1 MTPSERSK
9 AMALKTV
16 MAVQPSVGDYK
27 EFAKLLRQRF
37 NLELKR
43 YKQAALKAA
52 KEYIRS
58 SKNDSLSS
66 DEFDLLVKILI
77 ERQYPLSS
85 KLGYELTISDYQ
97 KNKAQLMALDAYE
110 RPYTFNRI
118 YAENMARARIL
129 FSQEKARDISY
140 WFCRKVLRNVN
151 HRMRR
156 NLANAGI
163 SAQWLEKRWTV
174 PVIKGQY
181 MSPAVAKGLP
191 DYVANMVSLITKM
204 SERSHL
210 KVQEAIAKGLTK
222 GYNIQELAK
231 SINGLEN
238 MDTARAERVA
248 RDQSCKLNQFVQ
260 RENMKAI
267 GITHGRWVHV
277 PGMFTYRDSHKF
289 ILNNQVFELAKGLYD
304 PEVDKNIQ
312 PGELPFCRCIFN
324 AVIPDNLLTE
334 QEK

>member
-1 MTPSERSK
+1 
-9 AMALKTV
+9 
-16 MAVQPSVGDYK
+16 
-27 EFAKLLRQRF
+27 
-37 NLELKR
+37 
-43 YKQAALKAA
+43 
-52 KEYIRS
+52 
-58 SKNDSLSS
+58 
-66 DEFDLLVKILI
+66 
-77 ERQYPLSS
+77 
-85 KLGYELTISDYQ
+85 
-97 KNKAQLMALDAYE
+97 
-110 RPYTFNRI
+110 
-118 YAENMARARIL
+118 
-129 FSQEKARDISY
+129 
-140 WFCRKVLRNVN
+140 
-151 HRMRR
+151 
-156 NLANAGI
+156 
-163 SAQWLEKRWTV
+163 
-174 PVIKGQY
+174 
-181 MSPAVAKGLP
+181 
-191 DYVANMVSLITKM
+191 M

-304 PEVDKNIQ
+304 PEVDMNIQ
-312 PGELPFCRCIFN
+312 PGELPFCRCVFN

-334 QEK
+334 QENDH